1 VGKLEQPIVRWT
13 IACLFLAVELL
24 WFVVIPDPGEGD
36 LGSRYVITPADQV
49 MWTVLSFVLF
59 FVLLSALKDFGER
72 DRPLAYATEQVET
85 TQQRRAHFVAGAVD
99 KGAKMI
105 RIETTGPLASWF
117 AAGFLIL
124 LAIWVAT
131 QSVSGQPVRLICT
144 TSIYVLLAAFAA
156 PPVRGY
162 FTRKLRVTIPRSIV
176 VIILIVGT
184 FLNQA
189 AVAPP
194 LTT

>member
-13 IACLFLAVELL
+13 IACVFLAVELL
-24 WFVVIPDPGEGD
+24 LFVVIPDPGEG
-36 LGSRYVITPADQV
+36 GRYVVTPATQA
-49 MWTVLSFVLF
+49 MWTILSFILF
-59 FVLLSALKDFGER
+59 FVLLSTLKDFGER
-72 DRPLAYATEQVET
+72 DRPLAHAAEQVET
-85 TQQRRAHFVAGAVD
+85 TQQRRARYIHKIAQLV
-99 KGAKMI
+99 

-124 LAIWVAT
+124 LAVGVAT
-131 QSVSGQPVRLICT
+131 ESVSGQPVRLICT
-144 TSIYVLLAAFAA
+144 TSIYALLAAFAA

-162 FTRKLRVTIPRSIV
+162 FTRKLRVTIPRPIV
-176 VIILIVGT
+176 VIILVVGAI
-184 FLNQA
+184 LNQA

>member
-1 VGKLEQPIVRWT
+1 MGKLERPIVRWA
-13 IACLFLAVELL
+13 IASLFFAVELL
-24 WFVVIPDPGEGD
+24 FFIVIPDPGEGD
-36 LGSRYVITPADQV
+36 LCSRYEITRFNQAI
-49 MWTVLSFVLF
+49 MTVVLLVLF
-59 FVLLSALKDFGER
+59 FVVLSALKDFAER
-72 DRPLAYATEQVET
+72 DRSLASAAEQVET
-85 TQQRRAHFVAGAVD
+85 TQQRRARYIHETARL
-99 KGAKMI
+99 I

-124 LAIWVAT
+124 LAIGVAT
-131 QSVSGQPVRLICT
+131 ETVSGQPVRLICT
-144 TSIYVLLAAFAA
+144 TSIYLLLAAFAA

>member
-1 VGKLEQPIVRWT
+1 MGKLERPIVRWA
-13 IACLFLAVELL
+13 IASLFFAVELL
-24 WFVVIPDPGEGD
+24 FFIVIPDPGEGD
-36 LGSRYVITPADQV
+36 LCSRYEITRFNQAI
-49 MWTVLSFVLF
+49 MTVVLLVLF
-59 FVLLSALKDFGER
+59 FVVLSALKDFAER
-72 DRPLAYATEQVET
+72 DRSLASAAEQVET
-85 TQQRRAHFVAGAVD
+85 TQQRRARYIHETARL
-99 KGAKMI
+99 I

-124 LAIWVAT
+124 LAVGVAT
-131 QSVSGQPVRLICT
+131 ESVSGQPVRLICT

>member
-1 VGKLEQPIVRWT
+1 VGKLERPAVRWV

-24 WFVVIPDPGEGD
+24 LFVVIPDPGEG
-36 LGSRYVITPADQV
+36 GRYVVTPATQA

-72 DRPLAYATEQVET
+72 DRPLAYAAEQVET
-85 TQQRRAHFVAGAVD
+85 TQQRRAMYIHKIAQLV
-99 KGAKMI
+99 

-117 AAGFLIL
+117 AASFLIL
-124 LAIWVAT
+124 LAVGVAT
-131 QSVSGQPVRLICT
+131 ESVSGQPVRLICT
-144 TSIYVLLAAFAA
+144 TSIYALLAAFAA

-162 FTRKLRVTIPRSIV
+162 FTRKLRVTIPRPIV
-176 VIILIVGT
+176 VIILVVGAI
-184 FLNQA
+184 LNQA